1 MDILRSFPI
10 PAKNGGDTIILILY
24 DEIGHVQFIPGMHSS
39 KMVQLIL
46 QYTRW
51 QNSWCNLCRVH
62 KVNSERCV
70 INVIKNYLVTLYVMV
85 HIW

>member
-10 PAKNGGDTIILILY
+10 PAPAKNGGDTIILILY

-46 QYTRW
+46 QYTR
-51 QNSWCNLCRVH
+51 
-62 KVNSERCV
+62 
-70 INVIKNYLVTLYVMV
+70 
-85 HIW
+85 